1 MADDYVE
8 LFLKWA
14 AGGEVP
20 QVKAWLETNGLSTMR
35 MKHGL
40 LITGGFQKV
49 ENVFGVSLKNK
60 QPPIELPIPQE
71 LAPHVAAITLPR
83 PRSYH
88 D

>member
-1 MADDYVE
+1 MTDDYVE
-8 LFLKWA
+8 LFLKWTA
-14 AGGEVP
+14 DGEAP
-20 QVKAWLETNGLSTMR
+20 QVQTWLEKNGLSTMR

-40 LITGGFQKV
+40 LITGSLQQI
-49 ENVFGVSLKNK
+49 ETVFGVSLKNK

-71 LAPHVAAITLPR
+71 LAVHVAAITLPR